1 MVISIVVHGAPQ
13 SSQAPRS
20 ALRFAECALARGH
33 QIHRVFFYHDG
44 VLAAGGLGVVPQ
56 DEEDVHAGWAALGKA
71 QGVELAVCIAAS
83 LKRGM
88 LNEEERARYGLPA
101 AAVHS
106 SFAVVGLGQLIDAIA
121 ASDRFLTFAA

>member
-44 VLAAGGLGVVPQ
+44 VLAAGGLGVAPQ
-56 DEEDVHAGWAALGKA
+56 DEEDVHAGWAALGEA

-88 LNEEERARYGLPA
+88 LNEEERVRYGLPA

>member
-44 VLAAGGLGVVPQ
+44 VLAAGGLGVAPQ

>member
-44 VLAAGGLGVVPQ
+44 VLAAGGLGVAPQ

-88 LNEEERARYGLPA
+88 LNEEERVRYGLPA